1 MTEKKT
7 DVPNYEV
14 IVLVKNGKY
23 FCRIPELSLLA
34 KGDDLESS
42 YQKLMDKKEEFI
54 KEVEEYQDE
63 GEFTPPS
70 TTWFREGRG
79 QHGSSITK
87 YGFMDFLIKA
97 GVVGLMALVILNI
110 ASSTIGG
117 EISSIIDNSLTKGG
131 RQIEKTFSSSLSRVD
146 GSLVNMVKNVRTEIK
161 KSIPSRLGRK
171 FENELYKAVDHPIDA
186 EREEKIVKSIR
197 VVVNRLK
204 PFAKELRPL
213 LEDFGLADK

>member
-1 MTEKKT
+1 MAEDKIE
-7 DVPNYEV
+7 VPNYEV
-14 IVLVKNGKY
+14 IVSVKNEKY

-63 GEFTPPS
+63 DEFVPPS

-87 YGFMDFLIKA
+87 YSFMDFLIKA

-131 RQIEKTFSSSLSRVD
+131 RQIEKTLSSSLNRVD
-146 GSLVNMVKNVRTEIK
+146 GSLVNMVRNVRTEIEE
-161 KSIPSRLGRK
+161 SIPSHPGRE

-186 EREEKIVKSIR
+186 EREEKIIKSIR

-204 PFAKELRPL
+204 PFAKEFRPL